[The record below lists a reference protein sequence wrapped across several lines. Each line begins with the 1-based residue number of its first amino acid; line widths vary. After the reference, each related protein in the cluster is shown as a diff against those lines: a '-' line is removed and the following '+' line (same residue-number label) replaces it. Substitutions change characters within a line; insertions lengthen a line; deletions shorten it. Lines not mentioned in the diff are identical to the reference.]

1 MIKLFNTKTN
11 RLENFKSIEENK
23 VSMYVCGP
31 TVYNHAHIG
40 NARPVVVFDTLKK
53 LLEAVGY
60 EVTYVS
66 NYTDIDDKIIDKA
79 ISENSSE
86 LEVANQYISAYEEV
100 RALYHASNPDM
111 MPRVTQTM
119 PQIIEF
125 IDQLVKQNAAYEIE
139 GNVYFDV
146 NSVKGYGN
154 LSHQNI
160 EELKVGSRIEE
171 NEEKKSPLDFVIWK
185 KTDQGISWDSPWSK
199 GRPGWHTEC
208 VVMIHDEF
216 KRQTIDIH
224 GGGQDLKF
232 PHHENEN
239 AQNCALHNESLA
251 NYWMHNAMVDIDNQK
266 MSKSLGNVVWAKDF
280 VFELGSNVA
289 RWLLIQN
296 HYRQNISITD
306 EVISQS
312 QKEIERLESA
322 LKAASLECQLQEIN
336 DDTQDEVLFKR
347 YLEALSD
354 DLNTPNAIMI
364 LFEGVKELNQ
374 LLRQKDKDIH
384 ILKRVFNSVHE
395 MAYILG
401 IEFDLELTQEQLD
414 QVRAW
419 QQAKVDKDFD
429 LADKLREQLIA
440 QGVL

>member
-1 MIKLFNTKTN
+1 MIKIFNTKTN
-11 RLENFKSIEENK
+11 RLESFKSIEENK
-23 VSMYVCGP
+23 VNMYVCGP
-31 TVYNHAHIG
+31 TVYDHAHIG
-40 NARPVVVFDTLKK
+40 NARPIVVFDTLKK
-53 LLEAVGY
+53 LLEAKGY

-79 ISENSSE
+79 IKEKSSE
-86 LEVANQYISAYEEV
+86 LDVANQYINAYEEV
-100 RALYHASNPDM
+100 RALYHASNPDK

-119 PQIIEF
+119 PQIEQLIE
-125 IDQLVKQNAAYEIE
+125 QCAAYETE

-146 NSVKGYGN
+146 NSVKDYGH

-160 EELKVGSRIEE
+160 EELQVGSRIEE
-171 NEEKKSPLDFVIWK
+171 NVEKKSPLDFVIWK
-185 KTDQGISWDSPWSK
+185 KTIQGISWESPWSK

-216 KRQTIDIH
+216 KNHTIDIH

-239 AQNCALHNESLA
+239 AQNCALHNEGLA

-280 VFELGSNVA
+280 VYELGSNVA

-296 HYRQNISITD
+296 HYRQSISITD
-306 EVISQS
+306 EVIAQS

-322 LKAASLECQLQEIN
+322 LKAASLECQLLDVH
-336 DDTQDEVLFKR
+336 DDSKDDALFER

-354 DLNTPNAIMI
+354 DLNTPNAIMV
-364 LFEGVKELNQ
+364 LFEGVKQINQ
-374 LLRQKDKDIH
+374 LLRQRDKDVH
-384 ILKRVFNSVHE
+384 TLRQVLNSVIE
-395 MAYILG
+395 MASILG
-401 IEFDLELTQEQLD
+401 IEFDLILADEQLD
-414 QVRAW
+414 LVRTW
-419 QQAKVDKDFD
+419 QKAKADKDFD
-429 LADKLREQLIA
+429 LADTLREQLIT